1 MMSSPDP
8 PPWPDA
14 EDMPD
19 MLLLRLLGA
28 VDQDERAT
36 MAPGGQ
42 PLVADASHILRL
54 PPDKLRPSVA
64 LARLRRPVEPA

>member
-1 MMSSPDP
+1 
-8 PPWPDA
+8 
-14 EDMPD
+14 MPD

-36 MAPGGQ
+36 VSGGQ

-54 PPDKLRPSVA
+54 PPGKLRPSVA